1 MNLSER
7 VFRVWEFRV
16 SHDQL
21 LIRSARTAQHP
32 QNLDVI
38 FAGVDY
44 LELPTKLGEI
54 EITSPMVDDLRKVQA
69 AFREGVTER
78 DVHVIVSGGRRFV
91 VVAAKMTVVKNDLD
105 IFESSLES
113 F

>member
-1 MNLSER
+1 M
-7 VFRVWEFRV
+7 
-16 SHDQL
+16 
-21 LIRSARTAQHP
+21 
-32 QNLDVI
+32 
-38 FAGVDY
+38 DY

-54 EITSPMVDDLRKVQA
+54 EITSPMGEDLRRVQA

-78 DVHVIVSGGRRFV
+78 DVHVIISGGRRFV
-91 VVAAKMTVVKNDLD
+91 VVAAEMTVITNDLD